1 MYMNMMFSTA
11 YTDLRQKRTIA
22 SVIDAKNEFDAM
34 IQTIVSNQGEDMREW
49 LEKLPRKKK
58 VFLNELLKI
67 DLAVDVTPVP

>member
-1 MYMNMMFSTA
+1 MMFSTA